1 MKSRIVNFFDYTTLE
16 IPEELTKWHI
26 PEEEIRKELEALAAD
41 SAIQSE
47 VIDGISDGDCVRC
60 VCTGCGEKAWIGR
73 TVLLYP
79 GRSLPGAEEAE
90 KKIVG
95 CKVGEEITCKVGQW
109 EMNLSVQNAVRNV
122 ASVVSDAFV
131 ASLNIPEV
139 STIDDYSRWYHRQHD
154 MERKTKASYGVIHFW
169 LNQMAERST
178 YEIDEEEKRQWCLE
192 RGKIMFE
199 GMLAAGIDIR
209 IPSEGFEIL
218 TDEQA
223 IEKEAHEQE
232 RNFIPFLVTQKL
244 CELDGFVPTEEDYRK
259 SLAEIAAQRG
269 MTLEEALRRSC
280 FSLYQET
287 VFREHLFVGMSAKAM
302 ACMEV

>member
-1 MKSRIVNFFDYTTLE
+1 MNSRIVNFFDYTTLE

-26 PEEEIRKELEALAAD
+26 PEEEIRKELQALAAD
-41 SAIQSE
+41 SAMQSE
-47 VIDGISDGDCVRC
+47 VTDGISDGDCVRC

-95 CKVGEEITCKVGQW
+95 CKVGDQITCKVGQW
-109 EMNLSVQNAVRNV
+109 EMTLSVQGAVRNV

-139 STIDDYSRWYHRQHD
+139 STIDDYSRWYHRKHD

-169 LNQMAERST
+169 LNQTAERST
-178 YEIDEEEKRQWCLE
+178 YEIDEEEKWQWCLE

-199 GMLAAGIDIR
+199 SMLAAGIDMR
-209 IPSEGFEIL
+209 IPQEGFEIL

-223 IEKEAHEQE
+223 IEKAAHEQE
-232 RNFIPFLVTQKL
+232 RNFIPLLVIQKL

-259 SLAEIAAQRG
+259 ALAEIAAQQG